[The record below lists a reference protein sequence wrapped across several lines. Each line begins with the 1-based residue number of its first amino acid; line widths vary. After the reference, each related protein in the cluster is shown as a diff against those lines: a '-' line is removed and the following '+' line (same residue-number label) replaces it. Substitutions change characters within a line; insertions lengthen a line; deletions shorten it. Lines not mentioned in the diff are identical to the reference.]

1 VLSGIEGKENFIN
14 SFWRLKMNKK
24 RSFVLV
30 VMLLYAVCAH
40 AAVTGQWLLN
50 EGSGDVA
57 NDTSGN
63 GADMTLDHGSG
74 SWVVDDPQYGT
85 GFSFNSTQRFTVA
98 AGSGLAFDMAQDFT
112 LSMTISA
119 NPAVNTA
126 NLFGKFDSAAWT
138 YGGRTFGFDQG
149 RLDFQCN
156 GVGRLTGTANVADG
170 SFHDIAASFDAS
182 TGTLSLYVDGE
193 LDAQNVFP
201 AMATTADTKD
211 AHIGSHIEID
221 GNLYKPYFGIMR
233 NVVITDTVIPEP
245 ATMLLLGLGS
255 LGLLRRK
262 A

>member
-1 VLSGIEGKENFIN
+1 
-14 SFWRLKMNKK
+14 
-24 RSFVLV
+24 
-30 VMLLYAVCAH
+30 
-40 AAVTGQWLLN
+40 
-50 EGSGDVA
+50 
-57 NDTSGN
+57 
-63 GADMTLDHGSG
+63 
-74 SWVVDDPQYGT
+74 
-85 GFSFNSTQRFTVA
+85 
-98 AGSGLAFDMAQDFT
+98 LAFDMAQDFT